1 MSEEPLFE
9 IEDILSENEEPKKDE
24 SPKSE
29 YEEEEFEEEMRS
41 IEFEIP
47 VQPFNQT
54 DNVMEFLYVINQK
67 IDSLREDV
75 INTLKS
81 IDVKKIK
88 KNRTPNKRCTYINRR
103 GERCKGYYCKTSMSL
118 CYAHHNI
125 VKKTLKKTPF
135 LYGSEKRA

>member
-1 MSEEPLFE
+1 
-9 IEDILSENEEPKKDE
+9 
-24 SPKSE
+24 
-29 YEEEEFEEEMRS
+29 
-41 IEFEIP
+41 
-47 VQPFNQT
+47 
-54 DNVMEFLYVINQK
+54 MEFLYVINQK

-75 INTLKS
+75 ISTLKS

-135 LYGSEKRA
+135 LYGSDKRT